1 MPSYR
6 HRKFRINKKK
16 LFIFILFITVLLIL
30 VDYQLRPLIKSV
42 AATQAQ
48 IVSTNAINEAIND
61 KINELNINYNDIISF
76 NKGDNGKIL
85 ALSTNMRQVNQLKS
99 VITLAVQNKISSIE
113 KRKIKIPIGTLTGTE
128 IFNGRGPKV
137 SLKVSMSG
145 SVITN
150 FRSEFLGAG
159 INQTLHRIYLDI
171 SISIF
176 ALIPGYPVTT
186 AVQTT
191 ALIGETVIVGEVP
204 NFLKKVIE

>member
-1 MPSYR
+1 M
-6 HRKFRINKKK
+6 
-16 LFIFILFITVLLIL
+16 
-30 VDYQLRPLIKSV
+30 RPLIKSV